1 MNYLNKCEDLFYML
15 NKSFILD
22 DTF

>member
-1 MNYLNKCEDLFYML
+1 MNYLNKCEDLFDML